1 MLPTRSAFSTDSDPL
16 QQIKQLQQFR
26 WGLVGT
32 TYLAALAAWLF
43 SYPVSSWPLLL
54 LLLALY
60 GCTNLS
66 LLWLPGATAQP
77 YRVFALAILYDL
89 TLFTLMLALSGG
101 AGNGLIALLLLP
113 VAVSAVL
120 LPGRIALLT
129 AALAVSCYLVLAL
142 LLPPGQ
148 VDPDTGQLIYELQAQ
163 HSSHQVFIDGAAAHS
178 LMRQEP
184 FSSHLWQ
191 MAWAF
196 ALSAFFIAAF
206 VSAQARLVRQK
217 SAELQKLQ
225 QQQWQQEQMLAVA
238 TYAANAAHELA
249 TPLQNLTLLTDE
261 LADGPPDAA
270 ICNDLQQEVR
280 RCQQIVQQLRQNAQQ
295 LRAPQSQ
302 EALHL
307 IAQRALKLWLVSRPE
322 ISLTLEEH
330 LDDSTCLVSDAL
342 AWSAALFNILDNA
355 ADAGAAQQ
363 QPRLHVRLHQLQQH
377 FWLEIED
384 FGAGVPAKQLAEL
397 GKVPQRSP
405 AGLGLG
411 QFLANSS
418 IERLGGAVIRRVS
431 ATGGLITDIRF
442 PAGGRQ

>member
-1 MLPTRSAFSTDSDPL
+1 MLPNRSTFSTDSDPL

-26 WGLVGT
+26 WGLVST
-32 TYLAALAAWLF
+32 TYLAALAAWIF
-43 SYPVSSWPLLL
+43 HYPVSSWPLLL

-66 LLWLPGATAQP
+66 LAWVPGATTQP
-77 YRVFALAILYDL
+77 QRIFALAILYDL

-120 LPGRIALLT
+120 LPGRIALLA

-142 LLPPGQ
+142 LLPLSQ
-148 VDPDTGQLIYELQAQ
+148 VDPYTGQLIYDPHTQ
-163 HSSHQVFIDGAAAHS
+163 HGSHQVFIDGAAQS
-178 LMRQEP
+178 QLLPVQ

-217 SAELQKLQ
+217 TTALQKLQ
-225 QQQWQQEQMLAVA
+225 QQQLQQEQMLAVA

-261 LADGPPDAA
+261 LTDGPPDPAL
-270 ICNDLQQEVR
+270 INDLQQEVR
-280 RCQQIVQQLRQNAQQ
+280 RCQQIVQQLRHNAQQ
-295 LRAPQSQ
+295 LRTPTNQ

-322 ISLTLEEH
+322 ISLTLEESI
-330 LDDSTCLVSDAL
+330 DNTGCLVSDAL

-355 ADAGAAQQ
+355 ADAGVAQQ
-363 QPRLHVRLHQLQQH
+363 QPKLQVRLRQQQQQ
-377 FWLEIED
+377 FCLSIED
-384 FGAGVPAKQLAEL
+384 FGAGVPAEQLTEL
-397 GKVPQRSP
+397 GKVPQQSP
-405 AGLGLG
+405 DGLGLG
-411 QFLANSS
+411 QFLATSS
-418 IERLGGAVIRRVS
+418 IERLGGNVTRRAS
-431 ATGGLITDIRF
+431 ATGGLITQIRF
-442 PAGGRQ
+442 PAGGGH

>member
-1 MLPTRSAFSTDSDPL
+1 MLPNRSTFSADSDPF

-26 WGLVGT
+26 WGLIGT
-32 TYLAALAAWLF
+32 SYLAALAAWWVQ
-43 SYPVSSWPLLL
+43 YPVSSWPLML

-66 LLWLPGATAQP
+66 LPWLPGARLKPQ
-77 YRVFALAILYDL
+77 RVFALAVLYDL
-89 TLFTLMLALSGG
+89 TLLTLMLALAGG

-120 LPGRIALLT
+120 LPGRIALLS
-129 AALAVSCYLVLAL
+129 AALAVSCYLLLAL
-142 LLPPGQ
+142 LLPLNP
-148 VDPDTGQLIYELQAQ
+148 VDPQTGQLIYDPHAV
-163 HSSHQVFIDGAAAHS
+163 HGSHQVFIDAATPAE
-178 LMRQEP
+178 LLPAQ

-217 SAELQKLQ
+217 SRELQQLQ
-225 QQQWQQEQMLAVA
+225 QQQWQQEQMLTVA

-261 LADGPPDAA
+261 LNDGPPDQALLR
-270 ICNDLQQEVR
+270 DLQQEVQ
-280 RCQQIVQQLRQNAQQ
+280 RCQLIVQQLRQNAQQ
-295 LRAPQSQ
+295 LRQPQRQAPLHQVARQ
-302 EALHL
+302 AL
-307 IAQRALKLWLVSRPE
+307 QLWLVSRPE
-322 ISLTLEEH
+322 VSLDLSEQ
-330 LDDSTCLVSDAL
+330 LDDSQCLVADTL

-355 ADAGAAQQ
+355 ADAGIAVQ
-363 QPRLHVRLHQLQQH
+363 QPRLTVRLSQQRQLFILQ
-377 FWLEIED
+377 IED
-384 FGAGVPAKQLAEL
+384 FGSGVPATQLREL

-405 AGLGLG
+405 EGLGLG

-418 IERLGGAVIRRVS
+418 IERLGGTVTRS
-431 ATGGLITDIRF
+431 PSPSGGLISQIRF
-442 PAGGRQ
+442 PAGGH

>member
-1 MLPTRSAFSTDSDPL
+1 MLPNRSAFSTDSDPI

-54 LLLALY
+54 LLLTLY

-66 LLWLPGATAQP
+66 LPWLPGATAQTH
-77 YRVFALAILYDL
+77 RIFALAILYDL
-89 TLFTLMLALSGG
+89 ILFTLMLALSGG

-142 LLPPGQ
+142 LLPLSQ
-148 VDPDTGQLIYELQAQ
+148 VDPHTGQLIYDHHLQ
-163 HSSHQVFIDGAAAHS
+163 HGSHQVFIDGAAQS
-178 LMRQEP
+178 QVLPEQ

-206 VSAQARLVRQK
+206 VSAQAGLVRQK
-217 SAELQKLQ
+217 TAELQKLQ

-238 TYAANAAHELA
+238 TYAANAAHDLA

-261 LADGPPDAA
+261 LTDGPPDQVLLT
-270 ICNDLQQEVR
+270 DLRQEVQ
-280 RCQQIVQQLRQNAQQ
+280 RCQQIVQQLRHNAQH

-307 IAQRALKLWLVSRPE
+307 VAQRALKLWLVSRPE
-322 ISLTLEEH
+322 ISLTLEESI
-330 LDDSTCLVSDAL
+330 DDSALLISDAL
-342 AWSAALFNILDNA
+342 AWSAAMFNILDNA
-355 ADAGAAQQ
+355 ADASVARQ
-363 QPRLHVRLHQLQQH
+363 QPKLHVRLRQLQQQ
-377 FWLEIED
+377 FWLDIED
-384 FGAGVPAKQLAEL
+384 FGAGLPPDQLAKL
-397 GKVPQRSP
+397 GKLPQQSP

-418 IERLGGAVIRRVS
+418 IERLGGAVIRKPA
-431 ATGGLITDIRF
+431 ATGGLSTQIRF
-442 PAGGRQ
+442 PAEGGQ

>member
-1 MLPTRSAFSTDSDPL
+1 MLSIRSQASTDSDPL
-16 QQIKQLQQFR
+16 NQIKQLQKFR

-32 TYLAALAAWLF
+32 TYLAAFAAWLL

-54 LLLALY
+54 LLLTLY

-66 LLWLPGATAQP
+66 LPWLPGATAQP
-77 YRVFALAILYDL
+77 QRVFALAILYDL

-142 LLPPGQ
+142 LLPLSQ
-148 VDPDTGQLIYELQAQ
+148 MDPHTGQPIYDPHAQ
-163 HSSHQVFIDGAAAHS
+163 HSSHQVFIDGAAAQQV
-178 LMRQEP
+178 LPEQ

-217 SAELQKLQ
+217 TRELQRLQ

-249 TPLQNLTLLTDE
+249 SPLQNLTLLTDE
-261 LADGPPDAA
+261 LTDGPPDPGLLT
-270 ICNDLQQEVR
+270 DLHQEVR
-280 RCQQIVQQLRQNAQQ
+280 RCQQIVQQLRHNAQQ

-302 EALHL
+302 EAVHQV
-307 IAQRALKLWLVSRPE
+307 AQRALKLWLVSRPE
-322 ISLTLEEH
+322 ISLTLEESI
-330 LDDSTCLVSDAL
+330 DSSSCLVSDAL

-355 ADAGAAQQ
+355 ADAGVSQQ
-363 QPRLHVRLHQLQQH
+363 QPKLYVRLRQLQQQ
-377 FWLEIED
+377 FWLDIED
-384 FGAGVPAKQLAEL
+384 FGAGVPAEQLTEL
-397 GKVPQRSP
+397 GKVPQQSP
-405 AGLGLG
+405 NGLGLG

-418 IERLGGAVIRRVS
+418 IERLGGTVLRRPS
-431 ATGGLITDIRF
+431 ATGGLITQIRF
-442 PAGGRQ
+442 PAGGIK

>member
-1 MLPTRSAFSTDSDPL
+1 MLPNRSPFSTDSDPV

-32 TYLAALAAWLF
+32 SYLAALAAWWLQ
-43 SYPVSSWPLLL
+43 YPVSSWPLML

-66 LLWLPGATAQP
+66 LPWLPGARLKPQ
-77 YRVFALAILYDL
+77 RVFALAILYDL
-89 TLFTLMLALSGG
+89 TLLTLMLALAGG

-129 AALAVSCYLVLAL
+129 AALAVSCYLLLAL
-142 LLPPGQ
+142 LLPLNP
-148 VDPDTGQLIYELQAQ
+148 VDPQTGQLIYDPHAA
-163 HSSHQVFIDGAAAHS
+163 HRSHQVFIDGATPDQLLPAH
-178 LMRQEP
+178 

-196 ALSAFFIAAF
+196 TLSAFFIAAF
-206 VSAQARLVRQK
+206 VSAQAQLVRQK
-217 SAELQKLQ
+217 SRELMQLQ
-225 QQQWQQEQMLAVA
+225 QQQSQQEQMLTVA

-261 LADGPPDAA
+261 LNDGPPDPALLQ
-270 ICNDLQQEVR
+270 DLQQEVR

-295 LRAPQSQ
+295 LRQPQQQAPLHQVAQ
-302 EALHL
+302 QAL
-307 IAQRALKLWLVSRPE
+307 QLWLVSRPE
-322 ISLTLEEH
+322 ISLTLDEQ
-330 LDDSTCLVSDAL
+330 LDGSQCLVADTL

-355 ADAGAAQQ
+355 ADAGLAAQ
-363 QPRLHVRLHQLQQH
+363 QPRLLVRLSQQH
-377 FWLEIED
+377 QVFLLQIED
-384 FGAGVPAKQLAEL
+384 FGPGVPAAQLVEL
-397 GKVPQRSP
+397 GKRPQPSP
-405 AGLGLG
+405 DGLGLG

-418 IERLGGAVIRRVS
+418 IERLGGMVTRKS
-431 ATGGLITDIRF
+431 GPSGGLITQIHF
-442 PAGGRQ
+442 PAGGRP